1 MSYKNFKDM
10 GAWFMIIGLPGFM
23 MANAYS
29 NDFGR
34 TFFFQMFFVGLALF
48 IIGRSENKLILWT
61 FGIFGGVI
69 VFSVLNYNVS
79 IPPYIWIF
87 FGFFIIF
94 LIVRGKKT
102 GNQNSTLER
111 ESISVQAN
119 EFLEE
124 VKNQNGLT
132 PIQSNLITKKGE
144 NVFWE
149 EETSL
154 YEVRSVRQYES
165 GSAGFRVFKGFYVG
179 GSKGKS
185 MSNYELTHL
194 DNGTLS
200 ITNQRIIFNGQTL
213 DRTITL
219 DKVFSLNRSV
229 KQVEISVENR
239 QKSMIF
245 DVSNPFIFST
255 VFMICNQVSDPT
267 DLSEI
272 KLDIQFED

>member
-1 MSYKNFKDM
+1 MN
-10 GAWFMIIGLPGFM
+10 GITLTVLIIELLFVYLFVGRSKQIWTILLLVIILLGFM
-23 MANAYS
+23 SLNGWWMVS
-29 NDFGR
+29 I
-34 TFFFQMFFVGLALF
+34 V
-48 IIGRSENKLILWT
+48 
-61 FGIFGGVI
+61 GIFILGL
-69 VFSVLNYNVS
+69 VLQKRNQDSTRERDS
-79 IPPYIWIF
+79 I
-87 FGFFIIF
+87 
-94 LIVRGKKT
+94 R
-102 GNQNSTLER
+102 N
-111 ESISVQAN
+111 SISVQAN
-119 EFLEE
+119 GFLEK

-272 KLDIQFED
+272 KLDIQFEE